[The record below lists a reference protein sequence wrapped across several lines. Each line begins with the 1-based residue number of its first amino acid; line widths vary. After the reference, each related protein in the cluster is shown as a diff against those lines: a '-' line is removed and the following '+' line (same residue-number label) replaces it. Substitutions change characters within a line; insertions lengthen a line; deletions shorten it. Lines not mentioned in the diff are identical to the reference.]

1 MASALGSGTTFTLLL
16 PAARQAEIK
25 TTFIKKTA
33 GGGGV
38 RVLVMDDDELVRKM
52 LAKML
57 TKIGCDV
64 ESVGDGAAALEHY
77 QRTTAQKNP
86 FALVI
91 MDLTIPGGMGGQET
105 IRRLLDFDP
114 NAKAIVS
121 SGYSQNPIMA
131 DYRAFGFKGIVTK
144 PYTAEQLK
152 SAIQNAL
159 AE

>member
-1 MASALGSGTTFTLLL
+1 
-16 PAARQAEIK
+16 
-25 TTFIKKTA
+25 
-33 GGGGV
+33 
-38 RVLVMDDDELVRKM
+38 
-52 LAKML
+52 
-57 TKIGCDV
+57 
-64 ESVGDGAAALEHY
+64 
-77 QRTTAQKNP
+77 
-86 FALVI
+86 
-91 MDLTIPGGMGGQET
+91 
-105 IRRLLDFDP
+105 LDFDP